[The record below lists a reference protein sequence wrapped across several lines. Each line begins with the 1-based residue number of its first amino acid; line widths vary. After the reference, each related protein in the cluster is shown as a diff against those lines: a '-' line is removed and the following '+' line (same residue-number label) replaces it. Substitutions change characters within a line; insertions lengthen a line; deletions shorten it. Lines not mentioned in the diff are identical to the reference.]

1 MSRSGHLKNP
11 QKIANPDEVYDLCPI
26 LNMEGIK
33 GGLYSPYDGHIDPYS
48 LTQALAA
55 GARLYGATVRPHSE
69 VTALR
74 LLEDG
79 RWEVTLPQGTLRAQ
93 RLVNAAGFWAKEVG
107 KMAGE
112 DLPLVPIHHQYVVT
126 SSIPEVKAL
135 KREFPVLRH
144 LEGSYYV
151 RQERDGLLIGPY
163 EHPDRMSLSEDW
175 VLRGVRPGFG
185 RELFP
190 PDLDRIEPNL
200 EMAMELLPCF
210 AEASIQSVVNGPI
223 TYSPDVLPMVG
234 PTLLPNMWAAV
245 GFGYGI
251 VHGGGVGKFLADW
264 IQQGEPPYDLIEVD
278 PCRYGPWTTD
288 SYSLAKC
295 RESYGMNTALGLPR
309 EERWAGRPTSRVSG
323 AHAQLVARGASM
335 EQHTGW
341 EQPAWFAEPGTEP
354 EYRPSF
360 QRTNWHERVGD
371 ECRTVMERVGV
382 IDITP
387 FAKFYLSGPDARALL
402 EYATAN
408 TIPAT
413 WRTCITHCLTPGG
426 KVMAELTLTSLPD
439 ERFLII
445 TGTGSE
451 FHDLRWLNELV
462 RQKNF
467 NVSFE
472 NATEATGV
480 LSIAGPKSWDL
491 LKKLTDHDVSKF
503 PFLSVKEIE
512 LAGVKSLAMR
522 ISYTGEL
529 GWELYHPREQTGRLY
544 EAILKAGKEFGIG
557 DFGTHALGVM
567 RIEKGFR
574 GWGSE
579 MNCDVGPHEAGLGMF
594 IRSDKEYVG
603 KAAAER
609 SRRMGLQKM
618 VVHLSIDSDNVDPIG
633 DETVYLHD
641 KVVGNTTSGCYS
653 HNTGQTLAMAYV
665 PPYLAVAGTE
675 VQVALL
681 GERRPAVV
689 LPGPPLLTQPA
700 RDALKR
706 KATKAKAK

>member
-1 MSRSGHLKNP
+1 
-11 QKIANPDEVYDLCPI
+11 
-26 LNMEGIK
+26 
-33 GGLYSPYDGHIDPYS
+33 
-48 LTQALAA
+48 
-55 GARLYGATVRPHSE
+55 
-69 VTALR
+69 
-74 LLEDG
+74 
-79 RWEVTLPQGTLRAQ
+79 
-93 RLVNAAGFWAKEVG
+93 
-107 KMAGE
+107 
-112 DLPLVPIHHQYVVT
+112 
-126 SSIPEVKAL
+126 VKAL

-144 LEGSYYV
+144 LESSYHV

-200 EMAMELLPCF
+200 EMAMELLLCF
-210 AEASIQSVVNGPI
+210 AGASIQSVVNGPI

-245 GFGYGI
+245 GFSYGI
-251 VHGGGVGKFLADW
+251 VFVAPNTASH
-264 IQQGEPPYDLIEVD
+264 

-387 FAKFYLSGPDARALL
+387 FAKFYLSGSDARALL

-413 WRTCITHCLTPGG
+413 WRTCVTHYLTPGG

-451 FHDLRWLNELV
+451 FHDLRL
-462 RQKNF
+462 
-467 NVSFE
+467 
-472 NATEATGV
+472 
-480 LSIAGPKSWDL
+480 
-491 LKKLTDHDVSKF
+491 
-503 PFLSVKEIE
+503 
-512 LAGVKSLAMR
+512 
-522 ISYTGEL
+522 
-529 GWELYHPREQTGRLY
+529 
-544 EAILKAGKEFGIG
+544 
-557 DFGTHALGVM
+557 
-567 RIEKGFR
+567 
-574 GWGSE
+574 
-579 MNCDVGPHEAGLGMF
+579 
-594 IRSDKEYVG
+594 
-603 KAAAER
+603 
-609 SRRMGLQKM
+609 
-618 VVHLSIDSDNVDPIG
+618 
-633 DETVYLHD
+633 
-641 KVVGNTTSGCYS
+641 VVGNTTSGCYS
-653 HNTGQTLAMAYV
+653 HNTGQTLAKAYV
-665 PPYLAVAGTE
+665 PPYLAVASTE
-675 VQVALL
+675 VQVN
-681 GERRPAVV
+681 ERAR
-689 LPGPPLLTQPA
+689 GPPA

-706 KATKAKAK
+706 KAAKAKAK